1 VLARLPRSNRTLRL
15 DKVDDVTG
23 ATAKTEGPLILVV
36 EDETSIRRALEINLI
51 AHGYRV
57 ISAVDGAGALQVAV
71 SGHPDLVLLDLG
83 LPGIDGMDVIEG
95 LRGWSTVPIVVLS
108 ARDAEAEKVKALDLG
123 ADDYVTKPF
132 GIDEVLAR
140 VRATLRRSTSE
151 TEETA
156 VIEAGDL
163 TIDLADKRVRRASE
177 EIHLTPKE
185 WAMLEYLVRHRGR
198 LVSQAELLKAVW
210 GAGYQDETNYLR
222 VFTAQLRKK
231 LEQDPSQPRMLITE
245 PGMGH
250 RFVIPS

>member
-1 VLARLPRSNRTLRL
+1 M
-15 DKVDDVTG
+15 TG
-23 ATAKTEGPLILVV
+23 TAKTEGPLILVV
-36 EDETSIRRALEINLI
+36 EDETSIRRALEINLV

-57 ISAVDGAGALQVAV
+57 ISAVDGAGALQAAG

-83 LPGIDGMDVIEG
+83 LPGIDGMEVIEG
-95 LRGWSTVPIVVLS
+95 LRGWSTIPIVVLS
-108 ARDAEAEKVKALDLG
+108 ARDAEAEKVRALDLG

-140 VRATLRRSTSE
+140 VRAALRRSTSE
-151 TEETA
+151 VDETA
-156 VIEAGDL
+156 VIEADDL
-163 TIDLADKRVRRASE
+163 TIDLSDKRVRRASE

-198 LVSQAELLKAVW
+198 LVGQAELLKAVW
-210 GAGYQDETNYLR
+210 GANYQDETNYLR

-231 LEQDPSQPRMLITE
+231 LEKDPSRPRMLITE

-250 RFVIPS
+250 RFVVPS